1 MKNTAQHHA
10 LDHTNSLDPRTEK
23 LKTFFNPTRAK
34 ALKTAALVVELLSIV
49 LTISWAYSA
58 REGGNLLFSL
68 VFCAAFIG
76 FVVFKG
82 QSVPLAVTAW
92 RQGNRKLS
100 ILSFFLA
107 ITSLLMLLFTSVFD
121 VVNSNGDAVAQRIE
135 ASKPAQALDE
145 SITMARERL
154 ASLAPFADAAKASR
168 NEQETK
174 QHNTYI
180 KQQIAEVQAQL
191 NSLVYPPVPSPHN
204 KYMNE
209 DCSPKTNSSGV
220 PFTSRAAT
228 GCQVYRA
235 LLDKVDQ
242 QRNQHLSKLNSLRS
256 QGQSIAAYAENHAA
270 YLGTQ
275 SHLKSLLEERAMLA
289 ENGQGVK
296 SAWRSEDLILAEL
309 LGVDPTKANALKWFL
324 FAALFDLLS
333 LIARIIAAL
342 VAPTSNREE
351 EQKKKLNVLLAN
363 GFSVEAAMLAIG
375 NNTAASVAEP
385 HPLDNLQVAKVSR
398 PHLDPVPALSTGGR
412 INSDGLAELH
422 SGEIVL
428 NKQAVDFLD
437 KEYNGLCEALNGLS
451 TNQSTDVIKAAV
463 KGKLQ
468 QEKHPTTTLNT
479 CSNSSGVKPAT
490 APIIKA
496 EKEIINSSAGHQISP
511 NSSPQPTVI
520 NRIKMDGVRVPK
532 KYSQRSARSRQGK
545 IDVCKHCG
553 NDYVV
558 SVFNRVFCSPEC
570 KEAQHA
576 YVPKKATHLDIGKIP
591 VEIRE
596 QLIQNGILNPDG
608 TSRT

>member
-10 LDHTNSLDPRTEK
+10 LDHPNSLDPRTEK

-49 LTISWAYSA
+49 LTISWAYNA

-121 VVNSNGDAVAQRIE
+121 VINANGDAVAQRIE

-174 QHNTYI
+174 QHNILI

-191 NSLVYPPVPSPHN
+191 NSLEYPPVPSPHN
-204 KYMNE
+204 QYMNE
-209 DCSPKTNSSGV
+209 DCSPKTNANGI
-220 PFTSRAAT
+220 PFTSRAAK

-242 QRNQHLSKLNSLRS
+242 QRHQHLSKLNSLQS
-256 QGQSIAAYAENHAA
+256 QNNTVASYAENHAA

-275 SHLKSLLEERAMLA
+275 SHLKSLLEERAQLA

-342 VAPTSNREE
+342 VAPASNREE
-351 EQKKKLNVLLAN
+351 EQKKKLNILLAN
-363 GFSVEAAMLAIG
+363 GFSVDAAMLAIG
-375 NNTAASVAEP
+375 NNTAETT
-385 HPLDNLQVAKVSR
+385 HPLDSLQVAKVSR

-468 QEKHPTTTLNT
+468 QEKHPAATANT
-479 CSNSSGVKPAT
+479 CANPSTQKVAT

-496 EKEIINSSAGHQISP
+496 EKEINHVSAGHQTPP
-511 NSSPQPTVI
+511 NSSPQPMVI
-520 NRIKMDGVRVPK
+520 NRIKMDGVRVPR

-591 VEIRE
+591 VEMRE

>member
-1 MKNTAQHHA
+1 MKNIDTTQN
-10 LDHTNSLDPRTEK
+10 LTSTLNPRTEK
-23 LKTFFNPTRAK
+23 LKQILSPSHAL
-34 ALKTAALVVELLSIV
+34 ALKRAALVVELLSII
-49 LTISWAYSA
+49 LTISWAWSA
-58 REGGNLLFSL
+58 REGGNFIFSL

-92 RQGNRKLS
+92 RQSNYKLAV
-100 ILSFFLA
+100 LSFFLA

-121 VVNSNGDAVAQRIE
+121 VVNANGDAVAQRIE

-168 NEQETK
+168 DEKQTK

-209 DCSPKTNSSGV
+209 DCSPKTNSSGS
-220 PFTSRAAT
+220 PFTSRAAK
-228 GCQVYRA
+228 GCEAYKP
-235 LLDKVDQ
+235 LIEKVDQ
-242 QRNQHLSKLNSLRS
+242 QRNQLLSKLNSLRS
-256 QGQSIAAYAENHAA
+256 QGNTVASYAENHAA

-275 SHLKSLLEERAMLA
+275 SHLKSLLEERAQLA

-342 VAPTSNREE
+342 VAPASNREE

-375 NNTAASVAEP
+375 NTTTETA

-558 SVFNRVFCSPEC
+558 SVFNRVFCSAEC

-591 VEIRE
+591 VEMRE
-596 QLIQNGILNPDG
+596 QLIQNGILNQDG

>member
-1 MKNTAQHHA
+1 MKNTAQKHA

-23 LKTFFNPTRAK
+23 LKTFLNPTRAK

-121 VVNSNGDAVAQRIE
+121 VINANGNAVAQRIE

-145 SITMARERL
+145 SIAMARERL
-154 ASLAPFADAAKASR
+154 ANLAPFADAAKASR

-174 QHNTYI
+174 QHNLLI
-180 KQQIAEVQAQL
+180 KQQISETQAQL
-191 NSLVYPPVPSPHN
+191 ASLEYPPVPSPHN
-204 KYMNE
+204 KYMNN
-209 DCSPKTNSSGV
+209 DCSPKTNANGS
-220 PFTSRAAT
+220 PFTSRAAK
-228 GCQVYRA
+228 GCEIYTPM
-235 LLDKVDQ
+235 LDKVDQ
-242 QRNQHLSKLNSLRS
+242 QRQQILTQLNNLRS
-256 QGQSIAAYAENHAA
+256 QSNQIAAYAENHAA

-275 SHLKSLLEERAMLA
+275 SHLKSLLEERAQLT

-342 VAPTSNREE
+342 VAPAANREE
-351 EQKKKLNVLLAN
+351 EQKKKLNLLLSN
-363 GFSVEAAMLAIG
+363 GFNIDDALAALG
-375 NNTAASVAEP
+375 NHSQHNTKNIDIP
-385 HPLDNLQVAKVSR
+385 PAKVSR
-398 PHLDPVPALSTGGR
+398 PHLDTPLPVPALSTGGR
-412 INSDGLAELH
+412 IHSDGLVELH
-422 SGEIVL
+422 AGEVVL
-428 NKQAVDFLD
+428 NKTSVDFLD
-437 KEYNGLCEALNGLS
+437 KEYKGLCDALNGLS
-451 TNQSTDVIKAAV
+451 HHNTKKFINDLLRAQQRPTR
-463 KGKLQ
+463 
-468 QEKHPTTTLNT
+468 QEKSPIAENPATQAIQKPPIST
-479 CSNSSGVKPAT
+479 CQETEKPAQHQKNN
-490 APIIKA
+490 APYRM
-496 EKEIINSSAGHQISP
+496 AGE
-511 NSSPQPTVI
+511 
-520 NRIKMDGVRVPK
+520 RVPA
-532 KYSQRSARSRQGK
+532 KYSQRAARSRQGK
-545 IDVCKHCG
+545 IDSCKHCG

-558 SVFNRVFCSPEC
+558 SVFNRVFCSTPC
-570 KEAQHA
+570 KDAYHA
-576 YVPKKATHLDIGKIP
+576 YMPKKS
-591 VEIRE
+591 E
-596 QLIQNGILNPDG
+596 Q
-608 TSRT
+608 